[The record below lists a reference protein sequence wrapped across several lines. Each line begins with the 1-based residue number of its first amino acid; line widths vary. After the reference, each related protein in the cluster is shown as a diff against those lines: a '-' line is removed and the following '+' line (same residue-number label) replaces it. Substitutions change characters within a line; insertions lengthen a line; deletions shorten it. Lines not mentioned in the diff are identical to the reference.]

1 MRTETYGGERGVEFS
16 SPINQPSPERKDVE
30 FPLERVSEDW
40 NGGAGNGLGTL
51 YAFVK
56 VEDSGCAGQYNWK
69 RNAFLLTV
77 AFHLCQK
84 KQR

>member
-1 MRTETYGGERGVEFS
+1 MEGKGRGVEFS
-16 SPINQPSPERKDVE
+16 SPINQPSPERKGHVE
-30 FPLERVSEDW
+30 FPPERVSEDW

-56 VEDSGCAGQYNWK
+56 VEDLGCAGQYNWK
-69 RNAFLLTV
+69 RNPFLRTV
-77 AFHLCQK
+77 SFHLCQK